1 MGIYSSRIF
10 GAANQF
16 TVKGL
21 WWKILAVALLVYVHL
36 GGMLMEA
43 PRLDILNETIRALYF
58 HVPMWFGMSLL
69 YIASLIFSIRYLTG
83 SKQAPVSQSIDAPIT
98 GQGLN
103 IKNDFYSIEFAHVGT
118 AFGILGMLTG
128 MLWANYTWG
137 TPWHGDP
144 KQKGAAIALLVY
156 FAYFVLRAS
165 FKNEEQRA
173 RLSAV
178 YNIFAFAAMICFI
191 FILPRLEDSMHPGN
205 GGNPGFNAY
214 DLDSRMRTIFYPAVI
229 GWFLIG
235 IWITSLRVRY
245 RIAQEKILESGL

>member
-1 MGIYSSRIF
+1 
-10 GAANQF
+10 
-16 TVKGL
+16 VKGL
-21 WWKILAVALLVYVHL
+21 WWKILGVALLLYVHL

-43 PRLDILNETIRALYF
+43 PRMDILNETVRALYF

-69 YIASLIFSIRYLTG
+69 YIVSLAYSIAYLASPN
-83 SKQAPVSQSIDAPIT
+83 Q
-98 GQGLN
+98 
-103 IKNDFYSIEFAHVGT
+103 KNDFYSVEFAHVGT

-144 KQKGAAIALLVY
+144 KQQGAAIALLVY

-165 FKNEEQRA
+165 FTNEEQRA

-191 FILPRLEDSMHPGN
+191 FILPRLQDSMHPGN

-229 GWFLIG
+229 GWFIIG
-235 IWITSLRVRY
+235 IWITTLRVRY
-245 RIAQEKILESGL
+245 RIAQEKILDSGL